1 MRAEDGDLFHPPA
14 FQDRGA
20 PSVGE
25 TTPAR
30 WRGCAAAILARRWRD
45 LYAWVEW
52 LFAAFDVEISR
63 VEEGF
68 WWRSGGAVEELSAL
82 REWHR
87 ELVDVV
93 IPTPRP
99 PDDVGR
105 EAAIA
110 FERKERAMRAAVAAE
125 LVSWH
130 QARASVSQRLFN
142 PASRPLLV
150 RRTEQDAIGEW
161 SEQCS
166 CARKEEFDRFLR
178 ELRTTSGDPAAV
190 PAAAADGTSET
201 RAPISAWVTE
211 PDVTA
216 SAAEQA
222 RQRDVASHWEE
233 EARDLH
239 RLRVPKITESSEGE
253 PPSERRGSPSV
264 RLE

>member
-1 MRAEDGDLFHPPA
+1 MNTADGGLFNPPA

-20 PSVGE
+20 PSVGD

-30 WRGCAAAILARRWRD
+30 WRGCGPAIIERRWRD

-52 LFAAFDVEISR
+52 LFAAFDVDIIR

-93 IPTPRP
+93 IPAPRP

-105 EAAIA
+105 EGAIA

-150 RRTEQDAIGEW
+150 RRTEQDAEGAW

-166 CARKEEFDRFLR
+166 CARREEFDRFLR
-178 ELRTTSGDPAAV
+178 ALLRTSGDPAAV
-190 PAAAADGTSET
+190 PAAAADGTLEA
-201 RAPISAWVTE
+201 RAPISASVTE
-211 PDVTA
+211 PDV
-216 SAAEQA
+216 SRCEVS
-222 RQRDVASHWEE
+222 RLSSPEVAP
-233 EARDLH
+233 R
-239 RLRVPKITESSEGE
+239 
-253 PPSERRGSPSV
+253 
-264 RLE
+264 

>member
-1 MRAEDGDLFHPPA
+1 MSAENGDLFHPPA

-20 PSVGE
+20 PSVGD
-25 TTPAR
+25 TAPAR
-30 WRGCAAAILARRWRD
+30 WRGCGAPILERRWRD

-52 LFAAFDVEISR
+52 LFAAFDVDICR

-93 IPTPRP
+93 IPAPRP
-99 PDDVGR
+99 PDDAGG
-105 EAAIA
+105 EATIA

-150 RRTEQDAIGEW
+150 RRTEQDAVGDW
-161 SEQCS
+161 SEQCG

-178 ELRTTSGDPAAV
+178 ELLTTSGGPAAV
-190 PAAAADGTSET
+190 PGAAAGGTFDP
-201 RAPISAWVTE
+201 RAPISVGE
-211 PDVTA
+211 PDVTT
-216 SAAEQA
+216 AAGEHGQ
-222 RQRDVASHWEE
+222 QQEVAWQWEE
-233 EARDLH
+233 EARKLH
-239 RLRVPKITESSEGE
+239 RHRAPAISKSDEGE
-253 PPSERRGSPSV
+253 PPSAHRGSSGV
-264 RLE
+264 RPK